1 MHLPHSNFA
10 MSRSQRRHPI
20 GGAAASGN
28 RLSELDPIKPNPG
41 NLRGLYYVPEGLEAG
56 APLVVVL
63 HGCTQTAADYDHG
76 AGWSRL
82 ADRHRFAV
90 LFPEQQRENNAH
102 FCFNWFMVGDSQR
115 GMGEP
120 ASIAAMVAA
129 MRTAHG
135 IDRSRIFITGLS
147 AGGAM
152 ASVMLATYPE
162 TFAGGAIIAGLPYGC
177 ASDVREAFDCMG
189 GRARMP
195 AEELARTVRRAS
207 PHKGPWPRISVWQGS
222 ADTTVAPSNADAIV
236 RQWSQ
241 LHGVPPEPSRTDQV
255 DGYPHQ
261 VWLNAA
267 GEPVI
272 ERYDIIGMAHG
283 TPLMPGSGEGQSGEA
298 RAHMLDARIS
308 STDHI
313 AAFFGLVPAP
323 HAQQSLPQIA
333 PEPASPASRPR
344 RPAPTSA
351 PTHAIAAPIALEM
364 PDAPPPPGHARPSLS
379 GPSLSGSSLSG
390 VQKVIE
396 DALRAAGLMK

>member
-1 MHLPHSNFA
+1 MHLPYSNIPT
-10 MSRSQRRHPI
+10 SRSKGRRRPRNGSADPEGVI
-20 GGAAASGN
+20 
-28 RLSELDPIKPNPG
+28 RLSELDRVKPNPG
-41 NLRGLYYVPEGLEAG
+41 NLRALTYVPEGLEPG

-63 HGCTQTAADYDHG
+63 HGCTQNAADYDRG
-76 AGWSRL
+76 SGWSRL
-82 ADRHRFAV
+82 ADRHRFAL

-129 MRTAHG
+129 MREAHG
-135 IDRSRIFITGLS
+135 IDRDRIFITGLS

-162 TFAGGAIIAGLPYGC
+162 LFAGGAIIAGLPYGC

-189 GRARMP
+189 GRARAP
-195 AEELARTVRRAS
+195 AEELVRNVRRAS

-236 RQWSQ
+236 LQWSQ
-241 LHGVPPEPSRTDQV
+241 LHGLPPEPSLTKQV
-255 DGYPHQ
+255 EGYPHRI
-261 VWLNAA
+261 WHDAA
-267 GEPVI
+267 GEAVI

-283 TPLMPGSGEGQSGEA
+283 TPLMPGEGEGQSGQA
-298 RAHMLDARIS
+298 GAHMLDARIS
-308 STDHI
+308 STDRI
-313 AAFFGLVPAP
+313 AAFFGLVEAASEAARPTPAAKP
-323 HAQQSLPQIA
+323 
-333 PEPASPASRPR
+333 
-344 RPAPTSA
+344 
-351 PTHAIAAPIALEM
+351 
-364 PDAPPPPGHARPSLS
+364 RPSLAPAATRAP
-379 GPSLSGSSLSG
+379 GPSGAPSRLTPKPFEAPPAERQAQPPASG